1 MFVAPSSCAII
12 AHEVAGVKEKIRPW
26 EDSALLAQPPTS
38 RHARPFGSPL
48 PAEPPATE
56 VTQYEQDDNDDDD
69 DLEESVHGGYH
80 LLSGRGQPSVAAR
93 RL

>member
-1 MFVAPSSCAII
+1 MFVAPSSYSIV
-12 AHEVAGVKEKIRPW
+12 AHEVAGVKGNP
-26 EDSALLAQPPTS
+26 ALLAQPPTS